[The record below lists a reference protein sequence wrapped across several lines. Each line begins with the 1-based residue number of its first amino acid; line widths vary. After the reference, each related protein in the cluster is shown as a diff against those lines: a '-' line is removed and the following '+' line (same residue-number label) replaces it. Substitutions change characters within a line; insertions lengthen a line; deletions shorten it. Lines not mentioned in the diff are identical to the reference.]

1 MIQARRGIWQF
12 NVKKVQLWHGMT
24 YVATQVSNG
33 LITYILFT
41 VIFSFVLLMLVWS
54 ATRDAVVWGILAF
67 WPTPLLQLI
76 LVAVIPIL
84 LKLVCKKYFGP
95 GQVAPEEYCGI
106 APALHA
112 HGLPEVSLL
121 P

>member
-41 VIFSFVLLMLVWS
+41 VIFSFVILMLVWS

-67 WPTPLLQLI
+67 WPTPLLQ
-76 LVAVIPIL
+76 V
-84 LKLVCKKYFGP
+84 
-95 GQVAPEEYCGI
+95 
-106 APALHA
+106 
-112 HGLPEVSLL
+112 LPY
-121 P
+121 